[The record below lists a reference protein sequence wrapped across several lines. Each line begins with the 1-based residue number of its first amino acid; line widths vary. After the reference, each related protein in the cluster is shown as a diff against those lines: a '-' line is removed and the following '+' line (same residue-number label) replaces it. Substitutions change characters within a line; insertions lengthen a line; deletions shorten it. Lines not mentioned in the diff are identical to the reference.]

1 MTNATKLYAFV
12 LGDPFGGAVGQI
24 TQRFFGGDDMKQR
37 DGILFVVSAP
47 SGAGKTTLC
56 KGITDSLENLTHSIS
71 YTTRKPRPGETDGRD
86 YYFVTADRF
95 RDMAEA
101 GDFAEYAEV
110 HTNLYGTSKRV
121 LDDMIKEGVDVILD
135 IDTQGARQIKAHFA
149 TAVFVFIMPPSMA
162 ILEER
167 LRNRKSD
174 REDEIRKRMQRAVDE
189 IRDYGLYD
197 YIVVNRDFER
207 ALSELR
213 SIVVAER
220 CRTKLLRTNWIEE
233 LLK

>member
-1 MTNATKLYAFV
+1 
-12 LGDPFGGAVGQI
+12 
-24 TQRFFGGDDMKQR
+24 MKQR

-71 YTTRKPRPGETDGRD
+71 YTTRKPRPGEIDGRD
-86 YYFVTADRF
+86 YYFVTAERF
-95 RDMAEA
+95 RDMVQS
-101 GDFAEYAEV
+101 GDFAEHAEV

-121 LDDMIKEGVDVILD
+121 LQDMIKEGVDVILD

-149 TAVFVFIMPPSMA
+149 TAVFVFIMPASMA

-174 REDEIRKRMQRAVDE
+174 REDEIRKRMQRAIDE
-189 IRDYGLYD
+189 IRDYGIYD

-213 SIVVAER
+213 SIVIAER

>member
-1 MTNATKLYAFV
+1 MT
-12 LGDPFGGAVGQI
+12 
-24 TQRFFGGDDMKQR
+24 RR

-56 KGITDSLENLTHSIS
+56 TAITDSLENLTHSIS
-71 YTTRKPRPGETDGRD
+71 YTTRKPRPGEIDGRD
-86 YYFVTADRF
+86 YYFVSEERF
-95 RDMAEA
+95 SEMMLA
-101 GDFAEYAEV
+101 GDFAEHAVV
-110 HTNLYGTSKRV
+110 HSNHYGTSKRV
-121 LDDMIKEGVDVILD
+121 LLDMVKEGVDVILD
-135 IDTQGARQIKAHFA
+135 IDTQGARQIKDHCN
-149 TAVFVFIMPPSMA
+149 TAVFIFIMPPSMA

-167 LRNRKSD
+167 LRNRRSD

-189 IRDYGLYD
+189 IRDFALYD

-220 CRTKLLRTNWIEE
+220 CRTKLLRVNWIEE

>member
-1 MTNATKLYAFV
+1 
-12 LGDPFGGAVGQI
+12 
-24 TQRFFGGDDMKQR
+24 MKQR

-56 KGITDSLENLTHSIS
+56 KAITDSLENLTHSIS

-86 YYFVTADRF
+86 YYFVTSERF
-95 RDMAEA
+95 RAMVQA
-101 GDFAEYAEV
+101 GDFAEFAEV

-121 LDDMIKEGVDVILD
+121 LNDMIKEGVDVILD

-149 TAVFVFIMPPSMA
+149 TAVLVFIMPPSMA

-189 IRDYGLYD
+189 IRDYGSYD

-220 CRTKLLRTNWIEE
+220 CRTELLRTNWIEE
-233 LLK
+233 LLR

>member
-1 MTNATKLYAFV
+1 
-12 LGDPFGGAVGQI
+12 
-24 TQRFFGGDDMKQR
+24 MKRR

-71 YTTRKPRPGETDGRD
+71 YTTRQPRPGETDGRD
-86 YYFVTADRF
+86 YYFVSAERF
-95 RDMAEA
+95 RVMVGA
-101 GDFAEYAEV
+101 GDFAEHAEV
-110 HTNLYGTSKRV
+110 HGNLYGTSKRV

-135 IDTQGARQIKAHFA
+135 IDTQGARQIKSHFSA
-149 TAVFVFIMPPSMA
+149 AVFVFIMPPSMA

-167 LRNRKSD
+167 LRNRRSD
-174 REDEIRKRMQRAVDE
+174 REDDIRKRLQRAVDE

-207 ALSELR
+207 ALSEIR
-213 SIVVAER
+213 SIVIAER
-220 CRTKLLRTNWIEE
+220 CRTKLLRTDWIQE

>member
-1 MTNATKLYAFV
+1 MT
-12 LGDPFGGAVGQI
+12 
-24 TQRFFGGDDMKQR
+24 RR

-56 KGITDSLENLTHSIS
+56 TAITDSLENLTHSIS
-71 YTTRKPRPGETDGRD
+71 YTTRKPRPGEIDGRD
-86 YYFVTADRF
+86 YYFVSEERF
-95 RDMAEA
+95 NEMMAA
-101 GDFAEYAEV
+101 GDFAEHAVV
-110 HTNLYGTSKRV
+110 HSNHYGTSKRV
-121 LDDMIKEGVDVILD
+121 LLDMIKEGVDVILD
-135 IDTQGARQIKAHFA
+135 IDTQGARQIKDHCN
-149 TAVFVFIMPPSMA
+149 TAVFIFIMPPSMA

-167 LRNRKSD
+167 LRNRRSD

-189 IRDYGLYD
+189 IRDYALYD

-220 CRTKLLRTNWIEE
+220 CRTKLLRANWIEE

>member
-1 MTNATKLYAFV
+1 
-12 LGDPFGGAVGQI
+12 
-24 TQRFFGGDDMKQR
+24 MKHR

-56 KGITDSLENLTHSIS
+56 KGITESLGNLTHSIS

-95 RDMAEA
+95 RDMVQA

-110 HTNLYGTSKRV
+110 HANLYGTSKRV
-121 LDDMIKEGVDVILD
+121 LDDMIREGIDVILD
-135 IDTQGARQIKAHFA
+135 IDTQGARQIKSHFA

-174 REDEIRKRMQRAVDE
+174 REDEIQKRMRRAADE

-220 CRTKLLRTNWIEE
+220 CRTKLLRNDWIKD
-233 LLK
+233 LLR

>member
-1 MTNATKLYAFV
+1 
-12 LGDPFGGAVGQI
+12 
-24 TQRFFGGDDMKQR
+24 MKQR

-95 RDMAEA
+95 RDMVQA

-110 HTNLYGTSKRV
+110 HANLYGTSKRV
-121 LDDMIKEGVDVILD
+121 LDDMIREGIDVILD
-135 IDTQGARQIKAHFA
+135 IDTQGARQIKSHFA

-220 CRTKLLRTNWIEE
+220 CRTKLLRSDWIEE